1 MNLKEL
7 REKSLNILKDFVDAI
22 GLDGEFYFSTC
33 NCPISWGRPKAGGTG
48 EYVTPGSKRLDVLL
62 SKVNYDDK
70 TKKMLNQRGLILI
83 DSKYKTKLDD
93 PDLFITIMH
102 ETLHSNRNLMLYDV
116 TREEKNENA
125 YSFNDGRFQQN
136 TSEYGF
142 TYADASQDILKGN
155 IDTARSTV
163 SSYDGMIPEQIEDM
177 EFDLGNRD
185 SQMGRQQTVDE
196 TLVELTSVVAY
207 KLYSNKQNG
216 KSTNIWDILNETA
229 IHFDGEDLGIMCN
242 IIIKHQDLELFYW
255 MLDPISYSQG
265 DIHYDFFGNYTKN
278 DGELLEE
285 LYGSDNLN
293 LDEYLGFGSSGMKM

>member
-48 EYVTPGSKRLDVLL
+48 EYVTPGSKRLDTLL
-62 SKVNYDDK
+62 SKVNYDDR

-83 DSKYKTKLDD
+83 DSKYKTRLDE

-102 ETLHSNRNLMLYDV
+102 ETLHSNRNLMLYDA

-125 YSFNDGRFQQN
+125 YNFNDGRFQQN
-136 TSEYGF
+136 TSEYSL

-163 SSYDGMIPEQIEDM
+163 SSYDNMTSDQIEDM

-185 SQMGRQQTVDE
+185 AQMGKQQTVDE
-196 TLVELTSVVAY
+196 ALVELMSVVAY

-229 IHFDGEDLGIMCN
+229 IHFDGEDLGIMCR

-285 LYGSDNLN
+285 LYGTDNLN
-293 LDEYLGFGSSGMKM
+293 LDEYLGFGSSSIKM